1 MYSSAVV
8 RLKGVSRRS
17 RRDPFGRCLRQ
28 NPQLVVRL
36 GLTGEVSFSCA
47 PRGSRTPNPQIRSL
61 MLYPIEL
68 WVRFNCRVKIVD
80 CRSRVLCVL
89 LCFEGI
95 GREPRRKAGSL
106 ERSHCLCARRESPA
120 GVPSAEP
127 PTSSST
133 GLGERSE
140 AKSCVELR
148 SASQNP
154 APASGTSRSLDSAST
169 RDSRGR
175 NRSGKSQRLLLRPQR
190 RKFVL
195 CARRESNPQ
204 PTAP

>member
-28 NPQLVVRL
+28 NPQLVVRQDL
-36 GLTGEVSFSCA
+36 ASEVSFSCA

-127 PTSSST
+127 PTSNST
-133 GLGERSE
+133 ELSERSE
-140 AKSCVELR
+140 AKFNVELR
-148 SASQNP
+148 IPTLSVETSAKP
-154 APASGTSRSLDSAST
+154 ICLVRPEGVPR
-169 RDSRGR
+169 RGLFGR
-175 NRSGKSQRLLLRPQR
+175 TPNFQFDRTWRAK
-190 RKFVL
+190 
-195 CARRESNPQ
+195 
-204 PTAP
+204 